1 MNEVENK
8 VGQALEYL
16 IAHDSPNLADYVINE
31 GCYIAPIVLGRSRY
45 STTFEQYIV
54 IDFTRPLIYDTKE
67 WTDYGLVLFNKF
79 NDIKKWYKC

>member
-1 MNEVENK
+1 MVENMNEVENK

-54 IDFTRPLIYDTKE
+54 IDFTRPSFMTQKNGQIM
-67 WTDYGLVLFNKF
+67 VLFYLINLM
-79 NDIKKWYKC
+79 I